1 MTETIGQLTAPNL
14 RVEAANGVRYVYR
27 RFGNAKTSAL
37 PLLMLIHY
45 RANLDNWDPTLV
57 DALAQEREVVLI
69 DDIGV
74 AGSSGMTPS
83 TVGEMA
89 LGVIA
94 FTDALD
100 LYSYDLLGFSLGGFV
115 AQEVAMRRPYAARR
129 LVLAGTGPEGGRDM
143 HVYSGRIRAIAVSD
157 EPAIED
163 LLTLFFEDTATSQAR
178 GQEFLK
184 RIQTSRTDRDK
195 RTDLATRDA
204 QLSAIST
211 WGIPDPTRL
220 NRLAAITQPVLVA
233 NGDNDRMVP
242 TENTHL
248 LAQHL
253 PNATLRIYPD
263 AGHGFLCQYP
273 AEFAA
278 EVNAFLGR

>member
-1 MTETIGQLTAPNL
+1 MTESIGQLTVPNL
-14 RVEAANGVRYVYR
+14 GIEASNGVRYVYR
-27 RFGNAKTSAL
+27 RFGNAETSAL
-37 PLLMLIHY
+37 PLLMLVHY
-45 RANLDNWDPTLV
+45 RANLDNWDPALV
-57 DALAQEREVVLI
+57 DDLAQEREVVLV
-69 DDIGV
+69 DNVGV
-74 AGSSGMTPS
+74 GGSSGTTPS

-89 LGVIA
+89 LGTMA
-94 FTDALD
+94 FTDALG
-100 LYSYDLLGFSLGGFV
+100 LRSYDLLGFSLGGFV
-115 AQEVAMRRPYAARR
+115 GQELALRRPYSVRR

-143 HVYSGRIRAIAVSD
+143 HVYSGRIREIALSD

-163 LLTLFFEDTATSQAR
+163 LLTLFFEPTESSQAR
-178 GQEFLK
+178 GREFISRLLT
-184 RIQTSRTDRDK
+184 RRTDRDELV
-195 RTDLATRDA
+195 DLATRDA

-211 WGIPDPTRL
+211 WGIPDRTRL

-242 TENTHL
+242 TENTYL

-263 AGHGFLCQYP
+263 AGHGFLFQNP
-273 AEFAA
+273 AEFVA

>member
-27 RFGNAKTSAL
+27 RFGNAETSAL

-45 RANLDNWDPTLV
+45 RANLDNWDPALV

-69 DDIGV
+69 DNIGV

-100 LYSYDLLGFSLGGFV
+100 LYSYDVLGFSLGGFV
-115 AQEVAMRRPYAARR
+115 AQEVAMRRPYAVRR

-184 RIQTSRTDRDK
+184 RIQTRRTDRDELA
-195 RTDLATRDA
+195 DLATRDA

-263 AGHGFLCQYP
+263 AGHGFLFQYP